1 MQLSRGTEGLESWI
15 RAVGSLHTLTLTPHT
30 HTYTHMHTLTRI
42 LTRTHSY
49 TLARTH
55 SHASSH
61 AHTHTYTHMHIL
73 TRILHSHAHSPPR
86 QWQAPSPRATE
97 GDPPREGLCQGRC
110 SSGGHPQDLCQ
121 SRWPG
126 CCRERWP
133 QSHSA
138 CGMQSTQTSVV
149 TRLCPASAAFPLS
162 PFSLIPRFNFKRDP
176 QTQCGRCSCSGSRD
190 KAASGIE
197 GSWHPPSSRGACG
210 PGSPGQGSLPAL
222 SPLSQF
228 SCLQIGLSRAEHFPD
243 TRLPGHEA
251 GVFAVGFLIRV
262 RNQMSSSAV

>member
-42 LTRTHSY
+42 LTHTHSY
-49 TLARTH
+49 TLTCTH
-55 SHASSH
+55 SHASS
-61 AHTHTYTHMHIL
+61 
-73 TRILHSHAHSPPR
+73 HSHAHSPPR

-97 GDPPREGLCQGRC
+97 GDPPREGLCQGHY

-121 SRWPG
+121 SHRPG
-126 CCRERWP
+126 CCRQRWP

-138 CGMQSTQTSVV
+138 CGMQSRQTRVV
-149 TRLCPASAAFPLS
+149 TRL
-162 PFSLIPRFNFKRDP
+162 FSLSLLFPSSQGLISRGIPKPSVAAAPALGAEIKRP
-176 QTQCGRCSCSGSRD
+176 VESKGAHTRGSRP
-190 KAASGIE
+190 
-197 GSWHPPSSRGACG
+197 PPSSRGACG

-228 SCLQIGLSRAEHFPD
+228 SCLQIGLSRGEHFPD